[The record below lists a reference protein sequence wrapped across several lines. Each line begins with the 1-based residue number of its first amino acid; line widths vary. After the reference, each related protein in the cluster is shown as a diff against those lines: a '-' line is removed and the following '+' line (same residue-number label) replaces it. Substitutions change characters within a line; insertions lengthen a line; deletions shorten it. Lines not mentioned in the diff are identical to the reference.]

1 MNLEDWLRDSK
12 RWIDENSSPLGRWV
26 DDARRQF
33 DPDPKNTTKDQSS
46 PQWQQQ
52 ISEWGQELTERF
64 KNLNLETN
72 VPESLRNL
80 QDFDAIQEK
89 LQNEWFRMAD
99 WFKLGDRY
107 RDAIQTLIQ
116 LYLQYR
122 FDQLNE
128 SKNPEKDP
136 VSTESERHLRNAKE
150 LAELCRRQGGA
161 WIKAAQFLSTQG
173 DWLPREYRNELAELQ
188 DQAPSVSWENIVLVL
203 QESYGS
209 DWASRFRMI
218 DPEPVATAS
227 LAQVHR
233 AILPDGSPCAL
244 KIQIPGAPQRIDA
257 DLKFFALAS
266 KLFKDQLPGL
276 DPEQVVRELSRSIL
290 LELDYAQE
298 AENLIR
304 FSKRYES
311 SEWTVPR
318 LIPELLSP
326 KTLGMNYVVGTPI
339 RHFLKD
345 VPSAADSVL
354 KTLVSS
360 FMRQIFISGLFHADP
375 HPGNFFITPRGQI
388 ALLDFG
394 AMGELSPAL
403 TLAYQ
408 DVLTALLMRQQE
420 GLIKKMTR
428 AGFVVKKPELLLEL
442 LFPKSSKGQD
452 QERVTKKDKG
462 PLNSLEH
469 RLRIM
474 REGGVELPD
483 SFVLMARVLISLGGL
498 MNQHHVKLKAQELVA
513 ILMKQ
518 QND

>member
-150 LAELCRRQGGA
+150 LAGLCRRQGGA

-173 DWLPREYRNELAELQ
+173 DWLPREFRNELAELQ
-188 DQAPSVSWENIVLVL
+188 DQA
-203 QESYGS
+203 Q
-209 DWASRFRMI
+209 F
-218 DPEPVATAS
+218 
-227 LAQVHR
+227 
-233 AILPDGSPCAL
+233 
-244 KIQIPGAPQRIDA
+244 
-257 DLKFFALAS
+257 
-266 KLFKDQLPGL
+266 
-276 DPEQVVRELSRSIL
+276 
-290 LELDYAQE
+290 
-298 AENLIR
+298 
-304 FSKRYES
+304 
-311 SEWTVPR
+311 
-318 LIPELLSP
+318 
-326 KTLGMNYVVGTPI
+326 
-339 RHFLKD
+339 
-345 VPSAADSVL
+345 
-354 KTLVSS
+354 
-360 FMRQIFISGLFHADP
+360 
-375 HPGNFFITPRGQI
+375 
-388 ALLDFG
+388 
-394 AMGELSPAL
+394 
-403 TLAYQ
+403 
-408 DVLTALLMRQQE
+408 
-420 GLIKKMTR
+420 
-428 AGFVVKKPELLLEL
+428 
-442 LFPKSSKGQD
+442 
-452 QERVTKKDKG
+452 
-462 PLNSLEH
+462 
-469 RLRIM
+469 
-474 REGGVELPD
+474 
-483 SFVLMARVLISLGGL
+483 
-498 MNQHHVKLKAQELVA
+498 
-513 ILMKQ
+513 
-518 QND
+518 